1 MEQPFTFDTNTIFL
15 PRNIYINISDRIYSF
30 CPKAAAGAA
39 DRQQIG
45 SSIAAYPRPFSGF
58 FTFLFSF
65 PFCCELLSYHKQF
78 IFTIDFTTKILYKNF
93 SSQSKKRALPPS
105 ITHTV

>member
-39 DRQQIG
+39 DRQQI
-45 SSIAAYPRPFSGF
+45 IAAYPRTLFGIF
-58 FTFLFSF
+58 FFFLLFSV
-65 PFCCELLSYHKQF
+65 LLWATVLPEANYIHNRF
-78 IFTIDFTTKILYKNF
+78 YYKN
-93 SSQSKKRALPPS
+93 
-105 ITHTV
+105 II